1 MRILDQFQRSR
12 QFSANLQQQTQAQR
26 QASWDVRTEQTGD
39 ILRNET
45 RVVDPQ
51 TGQPYKVQS
60 GSNYYWIDTT
70 HDVIAGT
77 NIPYKPTWDFR
88 EMIQTYR

>member
-1 MRILDQFQRSR
+1 MQIPPGWRVANR
-12 QFSANLQQQTQAQR
+12 Q
-26 QASWDVRTEQTGD
+26 V
-39 ILRNET
+39 LRNVT

-60 GSNYYWIDTT
+60 GRTYYWIDTT
-70 HDVIAGT
+70 RDVIAGT

-88 EMIQTYR
+88 ERFRPTGDANREQVAL